1 MKWLKRLGLAVL
13 ALVIVGA
20 IGFFGFLADYVGDKS
35 NNVIAHDP
43 YPVSDEAR
51 ALHATLFVGDWHA
64 DSLLWERDLNE
75 AGYGQVDFPRLR
87 QGGVALQVFTAVTKS
102 PAGLNYEENSA
113 EAFDNITLL
122 SFGQLRPVKT
132 WTSLLARAEDQAMRL
147 HEFRDADPERIK
159 IIRSKADLDA
169 LIAARAANPE
179 VVGALL
185 GVEGAHPLEGKIEN
199 LDRLETAGYRLI
211 GLQHFFDNELGGS
224 LHGKSNAGLT
234 DFGREVVDEVV
245 RRGLIL
251 DLAHSSQQVVAD
263 VLARTN
269 IPLVVSHTGLH
280 SHCEVKRNV
289 PDALLREVAA
299 RGGVIGM
306 GYWAEVAC
314 DEITPAGIAKMIVA
328 AVAAVGE
335 DGVSLGS
342 DYDGSVETAFDTSEL
357 PALTHAL
364 LEAGLT
370 PAQIGK
376 VMGGNMQRVIRAR
389 LQ

>member
-1 MKWLKRLGLAVL
+1 MKRLGLVIL
-13 ALVIVGA
+13 ALVIIGA

-75 AGYGQVDFPRLR
+75 VGYGQVDFPRLR
-87 QGGVALQVFTAVTKS
+87 TGGVALQVFTAVTKS

-122 SFGQLRPVKT
+122 SFGQLRPIKT

-159 IIRSKADLDA
+159 IIRSEADLDA

-199 LDRLETAGYRLI
+199 LDRLEAAGYRLI

-314 DEITPAGIAKMIVA
+314 DEITPTGIAKMIVA

-389 LQ
+389 LN

>member
-1 MKWLKRLGLAVL
+1 MKWLKRLGLVIS
-13 ALVIVGA
+13 ALVIIGA

-75 AGYGQVDFPRLR
+75 VGYGQVDFPRLR

-122 SFGQLRPVKT
+122 SFGQLRPIKT

-199 LDRLETAGYRLI
+199 LDRLEAAGYRLI

-389 LQ
+389 LN

>member
-1 MKWLKRLGLAVL
+1 MKWLKRLGLVIS
-13 ALVIVGA
+13 ALVIIGA

-75 AGYGQVDFPRLR
+75 VGYGQVDFPRLR
-87 QGGVALQVFTAVTKS
+87 TGGVALQVFTAVTKS

-122 SFGQLRPVKT
+122 SFGQLRPIKT

-159 IIRSKADLDA
+159 IIRSEADLDA

-199 LDRLETAGYRLI
+199 LDRLEAAGYRLI

-314 DEITPAGIAKMIVA
+314 DEITPTGIAKMIVA

-389 LQ
+389 LN